1 MTNTYAIIENNIV
14 VNKVL
19 ADAEF
24 AQEQGWVALPEGVDI
39 GWTYDG
45 KNATPPEPVVIE
57 QPPAPTKE
65 QLLAQL
71 QALTTQIQAIKD

>member
-1 MTNTYAIIENNIV
+1 MTNTYAIIENNVV

-19 ADAEF
+19 AEPEF
-24 AQEQGWVALPEGVDI
+24 AQAQGWVPLPEGVDI

-45 KNATPPEPVVIE
+45 NTATPPEPVVIE

-65 QLLAQL
+65 ELLAQL
-71 QALTTQIQAIKD
+71 QALSEQINALG

>member
-1 MTNTYAIIENNIV
+1 MSNVYAVIENNIV

-24 AQEQGWVALPEGVDI
+24 AAEQGWVELPNEVEI

-45 KNATPPEPVVIE
+45 VNATPPEPVVIE

-71 QALTTQIQAIKD
+71 QALTAQIQTIKD